1 MAAIS
6 ENYSGGTFL
15 SDLVTRPE
23 FLQYTS
29 EGIFEQSKWVQS
41 GIIQRNAA
49 LDARAGGTRVRVPF
63 HDPINPTEE
72 QILSNAT
79 WGTGGAGYLTP
90 QGTSADEQ
98 IMTILHRGFSYA
110 ADDLSKLGSGAL
122 ILAHVRNQLTAAIN
136 KLKTS
141 TLKAQLLG
149 LFGGIS
155 AAGVLGPNQYD
166 ATVSGATPAEANYIS
181 VGNVLEAKNLLG
193 ERGEEIDTI
202 AMHSAVAY
210 YLQQIG
216 MLTFSTSALAA
227 AGAVTWGGGGVGI
240 GDPQVAT
247 FAGLRVVIDDQLTWL
262 VVLQPTRSSTPSTCS
277 SQALFPRAS
286 NRICASPLTGTS
298 CPCRTFWLWITTTVS
313 TSPAP
318 SGPPLATTPPTP
330 QPPATWLQPP
340 AGTWCLARPRWCP
353 SCVCLSTLRSTAP
366 LIPDTFEKN
375 DRSWSPERGLFSC
388 LSSQAQPVLLPAI
401 EHFFTSDGHF
411 VRPQAVLVYQC
422 VIELQ
427 LSRNLRNS
435 RTIGP
440 QLHNLLAD
448 VGPLPRLVGCRFF
461 QPASLSRR
469 LLYAAGI

>member
-110 ADDLSKLGSGAL
+110 ADALSKLGSGADP
-122 ILAHVRNQLTAAIN
+122 LAHVRNQLTAAIN

-155 AAGVLGPNQYD
+155 AGGVLGANQFD
-166 ATVSGATPAEANYIS
+166 ASVAGTSAAEANYIS

-216 MLTFSTSALAA
+216 MLTFSTSALSAS
-227 AGAVTWGGGGVGI
+227 GAVTWGGGGVGI

-247 FAGLRVVIDDQLTWL
+247 FAGLRVVIDDQL
-262 VVLQPTRSSTPSTCS
+262 SY
-277 SQALFPRAS
+277 
-286 NRICASPLTGTS
+286 LTGGTATHVVKYPVYMFQS
-298 CPCRTFWLWITTTVS
+298 GVVSEGIKQDLRLAADRNLLSMQDVLAGAYPSVYPMTHTT
-313 TSPAP
+313 
-318 SGPPLATTPPTP
+318 LAT
-330 QPPATWLQPP
+330 
-340 AGTWCLARPRWCP
+340 AGHNPHNVAHTRHLANTHTRNRP
-353 SCVCLSTLRSTAP
+353 
-366 LIPDTFEKN
+366 
-375 DRSWSPERGLFSC
+375 
-388 LSSQAQPVLLPAI
+388 
-401 EHFFTSDGHF
+401 
-411 VRPQAVLVYQC
+411 
-422 VIELQ
+422 
-427 LSRNLRNS
+427 
-435 RTIGP
+435 
-440 QLHNLLAD
+440 
-448 VGPLPRLVGCRFF
+448 
-461 QPASLSRR
+461 
-469 LLYAAGI
+469 